1 MSVNG
6 YSLAPSSWWR
16 RLRRLHDL
24 PWAIL
29 FLAPSFIGF
38 AVFTLIPVVASLA
51 FSFVDWNLIHSPKYV
66 GLANYREALN
76 DPIFWK
82 VMRNTAYYTAGSV
95 PLGIAL
101 SLGLAV
107 LLNRKLRGVEF
118 LRTLYFLPV
127 VSSTVAVSLVWKWL
141 YEPNFGLIN
150 YALSLVG
157 ISPIGWLTS
166 TTWAMPAVILLSVW
180 KGLGHSMVIFLAGLQ
195 GIPRQLYEAAE
206 IDGASRWRQF
216 WDITRPLLS
225 PTTFFVLVISIIGSM
240 QVFSQVFVMTNGGP
254 ANSTST
260 IVYYIYQKGFNEF
273 RMGYASTLSWL
284 LFAVIFAFTLIQLR
298 LQRNWVSYD

>member
-1 MSVNG
+1 M
-6 YSLAPSSWWR
+6 APSSRWR
-16 RLRRLHDL
+16 RIRRLHDL

-38 AVFTLIPVVASLA
+38 AVFTLLPVVASLA
-51 FSFVDWNLIHSPKYV
+51 LSFVDWNLIRSPRYV

-95 PLGIAL
+95 PLGIGL

-157 ISPIGWLTS
+157 ISPIGWLTT
-166 TTWAMPAVILLSVW
+166 TTWAMPAVIILSVW

-195 GIPRQLYEAAE
+195 SIPRQLYEAAE

-284 LFAVIFAFTLIQLR
+284 LFAVIFAFTLVQLR